1 LLKYS
6 QGWIAVRS
14 LLNWRAPIWAQ
25 VIVSTASLL
34 VALMRVL
41 GSFRRRAWF
50 DAAMLLACGVFLVFV
65 AYTGLKSIRSGGKDW
80 GWSAM
85 MGYAVFG
92 AVLIGI
98 GLLLA
103 FG

>member
-1 LLKYS
+1 
-6 QGWIAVRS
+6 
-14 LLNWRAPIWAQ
+14 
-25 VIVSTASLL
+25 
-34 VALMRVL
+34 
-41 GSFRRRAWF
+41 
-50 DAAMLLACGVFLVFV
+50 MLLACGVFLVFV

>member
-1 LLKYS
+1 MRGLLD
-6 QGWIAVRS
+6 
-14 LLNWRAPIWAQ
+14 WRAPIWAQ
-25 VIVSTASLL
+25 IVVSTASLL

-50 DAAMLLACGVFLVFV
+50 DAALLLACGTLLVYV
-65 AYTGLKSIRSGGKDW
+65 AYTGLKSTRAGQKDW
-80 GWSAM
+80 GWGAV

-92 AVLIGI
+92 AVLVGI

-103 FG
+103 FR